1 MKRREFLAGTGLII
15 GAMII
20 SPEIIIKQPPPQIPV
35 MDFEKEMIELMSQ
48 SIAKEID
55 NEILTSLGFNPFK
68 GNGNSVDR

>member
-20 SPEIIIKQPPPQIPV
+20 HPEIIIKQPPPQIPII
-35 MDFEKEMIELMSQ
+35 DFEKELIEIMSQ

-55 NEILTSLGFNPFK
+55 DEILKDVSLWK
-68 GNGNSVDR
+68 

>member
-1 MKRREFLAGTGLII
+1 MKRREFLTGTGLII

-20 SPEIIIKQPPPQIPV
+20 APEIIIKQPPPRIPV

-55 NEILTSLGFNPFK
+55 DEILKSLNFNPFR
-68 GNGNSVDR
+68 GEYHEMG